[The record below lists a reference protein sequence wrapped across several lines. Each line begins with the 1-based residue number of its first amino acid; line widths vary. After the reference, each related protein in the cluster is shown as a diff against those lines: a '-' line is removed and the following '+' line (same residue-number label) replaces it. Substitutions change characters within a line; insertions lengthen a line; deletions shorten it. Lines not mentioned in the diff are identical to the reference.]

1 MAGTVKAEVEDNVC
15 TLTISNPGKRNAI
28 GYTIL
33 EQLINEFERLEQRED
48 YPIVV
53 ITGEGNNAFSAGF
66 DLTID
71 RSDED
76 EEKTQLWP
84 QMIKSIEEYEY
95 PTIAMV
101 NGDTYGGAMEIIS
114 TCDIRVGTDDATFGI
129 TPAKIGLVYKGTSVQ
144 RVVRVVGFPYAKELL
159 FTGDSIDAERANE
172 MGLLNHM
179 TTKEELEPTTYEIAS
194 TIAGNAPLSLKYMK
208 RIFRGLEDKTT
219 PTELEQDWVKKAR
232 QETFESKD
240 HQEGIQAF
248 NSGEDPDFIGE

>member
-1 MAGTVKAEVEDNVC
+1 
-15 TLTISNPGKRNAI
+15 
-28 GYTIL
+28 
-33 EQLINEFERLEQRED
+33 
-48 YPIVV
+48 
-53 ITGEGNNAFSAGF
+53 
-66 DLTID
+66 
-71 RSDED
+71 
-76 EEKTQLWP
+76 
-84 QMIKSIEEYEY
+84 
-95 PTIAMV
+95 
-101 NGDTYGGAMEIIS
+101 
-114 TCDIRVGTDDATFGI
+114 
-129 TPAKIGLVYKGTSVQ
+129 
-144 RVVRVVGFPYAKELL
+144 VVGFPYAKELL